1 MTLHAYFALKYTKFM
16 ITTFSIMSLLL
27 ILIDL
32 IEHSR
37 RFSYFTD
44 LIGIIHLT
52 FLNAPKSIYEIID
65 LIMLIA
71 SIIFFV
77 SMSKTNELVIVR
89 GAGRS
94 VYGAIL
100 SPILVSGVFGLLFL
114 GIFNPLV
121 ATTSKSYLNIKE
133 VYIKGEKA
141 AFSIGAEGLWLR
153 QGDDLEQSVIRAS
166 RTNYDGSV
174 LYDVTIIS
182 FSENGPAIRRV
193 TAEQAI
199 ILDKNWH
206 LNNVKIW
213 PLNSDLSSE
222 KNAVLKDKL
231 VISSNLTKDEIRE
244 RISDPSSISIWN
256 LRSHIAQLKGA
267 GFSVLRY
274 EVRFHSELSH
284 PLFLIAMTLVGCA
297 FTMKNFIGNR
307 KSMAIIAS
315 IMLGFGLYYVRNFAQ
330 ILAESGQLDL
340 IAATWIPSIS
350 SILIALGLILH
361 MEDG

>member
-1 MTLHAYFALKYTKFM
+1 M
-16 ITTFSIMSLLL
+16 
-27 ILIDL
+27 
-32 IEHSR
+32 
-37 RFSYFTD
+37 
-44 LIGIIHLT
+44 
-52 FLNAPKSIYEIID
+52 
-65 LIMLIA
+65 
-71 SIIFFV
+71 
-77 SMSKTNELVIVR
+77 
-89 GAGRS
+89 
-94 VYGAIL
+94 
-100 SPILVSGVFGLLFL
+100 LFL

-174 LYDVTIIS
+174 LHDVTIIS

-231 VISSNLTKDEIRE
+231 VISSNLTKDEIYHCYKE
-244 RISDPSSISIWN
+244 KDGV
-256 LRSHIAQLKGA
+256 K
-267 GFSVLRY
+267 V
-274 EVRFHSELSH
+274 
-284 PLFLIAMTLVGCA
+284 FL
-297 FTMKNFIGNR
+297 
-307 KSMAIIAS
+307 
-315 IMLGFGLYYVRNFAQ
+315 
-330 ILAESGQLDL
+330 D
-340 IAATWIPSIS
+340 
-350 SILIALGLILH
+350 
-361 MEDG
+361 D

>member
-44 LIGIIHLT
+44 VIGIIHLT

-114 GIFNPLV
+114 AIFNPLV

-182 FSENGPAIRRV
+182 FSENGSAIRRV

-267 GFSVLRY
+267 GFSVIVAPQTNEKISIEETLIELNSNLRGWMINLGIQSLE
-274 EVRFHSELSH
+274 EVTRRNLRAMDYDTAAISGLRLIGYDR
-284 PLFLIAMTLVGCA
+284 PLPMWL
-297 FTMKNFIGNR
+297 GN
-307 KSMAIIAS
+307 
-315 IMLGFGLYYVRNFAQ
+315 
-330 ILAESGQLDL
+330 
-340 IAATWIPSIS
+340 
-350 SILIALGLILH
+350 
-361 MEDG
+361 